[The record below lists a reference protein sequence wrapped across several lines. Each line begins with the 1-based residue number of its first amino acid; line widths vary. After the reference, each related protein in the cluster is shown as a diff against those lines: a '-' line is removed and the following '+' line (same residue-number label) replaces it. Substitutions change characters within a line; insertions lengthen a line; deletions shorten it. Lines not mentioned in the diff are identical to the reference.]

1 MLLNMRV
8 STQCVLL
15 ALVGLADLCSTVV
28 LVQSGAAIE
37 ANPMMRALIPHG
49 WLVFSLVKAFTL
61 AAFVSLLTWYRQRN
75 PRLGAIIETS
85 TLFAYITLY
94 VSLFSVLNH

>member
-28 LVQSGAAIE
+28 LVQSGAAYE
-37 ANPMMRALIPHG
+37 ANPIMRALIPYG
-49 WLVFSLVKAFTL
+49 WLVFALVKASTL
-61 AAFVSLLTWYRQRN
+61 AAFVSLITWYRQRN
-75 PRLGAIIETS
+75 PRLGSLIETC
-85 TLFAYITLY
+85 TLVGYITLY
-94 VSLFSVLNH
+94 ASVFSVINL